1 MVTLCTT
8 ERNIAWSFAATFMII
23 GAMPL
28 QLLLLLT
35 LLGSSSSLQLPAIW
49 KDGAREA
56 PGLLLARGRREATT
70 TWEMGFNNQDDYVYI
85 GTDPPEMLDYSP
97 KTVTMSTKSL
107 ILMETLGQR
116 GPVGTGTPE
125 PATVEP
131 VTRDFAVLGA
141 GEAARGDMSIQLATA
156 MPSIP
161 KTPAMKLTTTEDL
174 AMGPTA
180 TEALAML
187 AMGPTATEDLA
198 MLSMGPK
205 ATEALTTEP
214 AATKA
219 LSKEPTATAALS
231 TEPATTGA
239 LSTGPTTTEA
249 LSILSMGP
257 TATEALTTEPVATE
271 AKTTESATTRGPTTS
286 FLLSSDPQSNTTVAV
301 NKPLDVNIKQGEVAR
316 ELYPRSSVAP
326 TSTGIPDHIPV
337 KQCLLAI
344 LILALV
350 ATIFLVCTVVLAV
363 RLSRKNHRYPV
374 RSYSP
379 TEMVCISSLLPD
391 GGGAEGP
398 TAAATNGGLPNAK
411 SQAQKPERREARDG
425 DDLTLRSF
433 LP

>member
-1 MVTLCTT
+1 
-8 ERNIAWSFAATFMII
+8 
-23 GAMPL
+23 MPL

-49 KDGAREA
+49 KDGAR
-56 PGLLLARGRREATT
+56 
-70 TWEMGFNNQDDYVYI
+70 GFNNQDDYVYI

-97 KTVTMSTKSL
+97 KTMTMSTKSL

-161 KTPAMKLTTTEDL
+161 KTPAMKLTTTE
-174 AMGPTA
+174 
-180 TEALAML
+180 ALA
-187 AMGPTATEDLA
+187 
-198 MLSMGPK
+198 
-205 ATEALTTEP
+205 
-214 AATKA
+214 
-219 LSKEPTATAALS
+219 
-231 TEPATTGA
+231 
-239 LSTGPTTTEA
+239 
-249 LSILSMGP
+249 MGP